1 MSWYRIAETSAEKA
15 NFIMLNLSYYPAF
28 LELKKKTRT
37 MEKFASYTD
46 RKNNLVSEFMNDE
59 DKDKKA
65 VFGFRFFTNHKNF
78 YQYKSDIKKIIEST
92 NHYKKFIDTL
102 DLYNIS
108 SYKFIDLFEK
118 GKIIYHKALGAYLL
132 SQPEYTANIE
142 NYIKNKLLMFVP
154 KEEMEE
160 IFIVLIS
167 STDKSCLEQERIDWL
182 GNVILPAIKKYKNF
196 SSVKNNLDV
205 FKKIKE
211 HIKKYKYYSA
221 SVEFGLWDEKHYQ
234 KIMKDDFIRGYDK
247 ILEEYLGIRNK
258 RNHILKKK
266 AEIVKKYKISPD
278 ILKILKIVSELGLL
292 RINLRILGW
301 QFFNYFFPLLINISV
316 NKTKTPREAVNKLS
330 YVEYIK
336 FLKENKT
343 LNIATKTKK
352 SINILV
358 LITPKFGYEIFHGKS
373 ADKKFN
379 SEIKEKIEK
388 VQSFRGIVAFKNGVV
403 KGNVFLFI
411 WGSKDFNKRIYNFP
425 QNAIL
430 VAGQTRP
437 LLIPAM
443 RKAKAIITDEGG
455 LLCHAAIISREL
467 KIPCIVGTK
476 IATKTLKDGDL
487 IEINTNT
494 GIVKILEKSLWIL

>member
-15 NFIMLNLSYYPAF
+15 SFLMLDLSYYPAF

-37 MEKFASYTD
+37 MEKFASYTN
-46 RKNNLVSEFMNDE
+46 RKNNLVSEFMNDD
-59 DKDKKA
+59 DKNKKA
-65 VFGFRFFTNHKNF
+65 VFGFKFFTNHKKF
-78 YQYKSDIKKIIEST
+78 YQYKSDIKKIIENT

-108 SYKFIDLFEK
+108 SYEFINLFEK
-118 GKIIYHKALGAYLL
+118 GKIIYHKALGTYLL
-132 SQPEYTANIE
+132 SQPEYTASIE
-142 NYIKNKLLMFVP
+142 NHIKDKLLMFVP
-154 KEEMEE
+154 KEKMEE
-160 IFIVLIS
+160 IFITLVS
-167 STDKSCLEQERIDWL
+167 PTDKSCLEQERINWL

-196 SSVKNNLDV
+196 NSVKNDLDV

-247 ILEEYLGIRNK
+247 ILEEYLGIKNK
-258 RNHILKKK
+258 TKHILEKRG
-266 AEIVKKYKISPD
+266 EIVKKYKISSD
-278 ILKILKIVSELGLL
+278 ILRVLKIISELGLL

-301 QFFNYFFPLLINISV
+301 QFFNYLFPLLINISA
-316 NKTKTPREAVNKLS
+316 NKTKTSREVVDKLS

-343 LNIATKTKK
+343 LNTASRTKK
-352 SINILV
+352 STNMLV

-379 SEIKEKIEK
+379 SEIKEKTEK
-388 VQSFRGIVAFKNGVV
+388 VQSFRGTVAFKNGII
-403 KGNVFLFI
+403 KGNIFLFI
-411 WGSKDFNKRIYNFP
+411 WGSEDFNQRIYNFP
-425 QNAIL
+425 KNAIL

-437 LLIPAM
+437 LLMPAI

-455 LLCHAAIISREL
+455 LLCHAAIVSREL
-467 KIPCIVGTK
+467 KIPCIIGTK
-476 IATKTLKDGDL
+476 IATKILKDNDL
-487 IEINTNT
+487 IEIDTNN
-494 GIVKILEKSLWIL
+494 GIVKIIKRAK

>member
-15 NFIMLNLSYYPAF
+15 SFLMLDLSYYPAF
-28 LELKKKTRT
+28 LELKKKTRM

-46 RKNNLVSEFMNDE
+46 RKNNLVSEFMNND
-59 DKDKKA
+59 DRDKKA
-65 VFGFRFFTNHKNF
+65 VFGFKFFTNHKNF

-92 NHYKKFIDTL
+92 NQYKKFVDTL
-102 DLYNIS
+102 NLYNIS

-118 GKIIYHKALGAYLL
+118 GKIIYHKALSTYLL
-132 SQPEYTANIE
+132 SQPEYTASIE
-142 NYIKNKLLMFVP
+142 NHIKDKLLMFVP

-160 IFIVLIS
+160 IFIALIS

-182 GNVILPAIKKYKNF
+182 GNVILPATKKYKKF
-196 SSVKNNLDV
+196 SSVKNDLNV

-221 SVEFGLWDEKHYQ
+221 SVEFDLWDEKHYQ

-247 ILEEYLGIRNK
+247 TLEEYLGIKNK
-258 RNHILKKK
+258 TKYILKKRDG
-266 AEIVKKYKISPD
+266 IVKKYKISSD
-278 ILKILKIVSELGLL
+278 ILKVSKIVSELGLL

-301 QFFNYFFPLLINISV
+301 QFFNYLFPLLINISA
-316 NKTKTPREAVNKLS
+316 NKTKTPREMVNKLS

-343 LNIATKTKK
+343 LNIANRTKK
-352 SINILV
+352 SINTLV

-373 ADKKFN
+373 ADKKFDL
-379 SEIKEKIEK
+379 EIKEKIEK
-388 VQSFRGIVAFKNGVV
+388 VQSFNGTVAYKRGVV
-403 KGNVFLFI
+403 QGNTFLFI
-411 WGSKDFNKRIYNFP
+411 WGSKDFNQRIYNFP
-425 QNAIL
+425 KNAIL

-437 LLIPAM
+437 LLMPAI

-455 LLCHAAIISREL
+455 LLCHAAIVSREL
-467 KIPCIVGTK
+467 KIPCVVGTK
-476 IATKTLKDGDL
+476 IATKTLKDNDL
-487 IEINTNT
+487 IEVDTNT
-494 GIVKILEKSLWIL
+494 GIVKILRKNL